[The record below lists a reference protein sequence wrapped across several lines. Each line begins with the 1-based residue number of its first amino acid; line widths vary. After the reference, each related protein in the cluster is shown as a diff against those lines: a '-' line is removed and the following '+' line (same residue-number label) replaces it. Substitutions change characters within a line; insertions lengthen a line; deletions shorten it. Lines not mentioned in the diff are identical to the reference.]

1 MERQT
6 SMGKWVE
13 FLRRWL
19 QNLRAKPLGKA
30 SDGGRNTSGSVWRGM
45 SRRRKLACWRS
56 LTPREQQI
64 AAMICQHLR
73 NRQIAQRLVVSPNT
87 VKGHVHRVLTK
98 FGVHSKAE
106 LRQTLADWDFE
117 AMYASETWMPK

>member
-1 MERQT
+1 MERHT
-6 SMGKWVE
+6 GSEKWVE
-13 FLRRWL
+13 WLARWFESL
-19 QNLRAKPLGKA
+19 LAKSSGKA
-30 SDGGRNTSGSVWRGM
+30 PDGRQNPSGRAARGM

-64 AAMICQHLR
+64 AVMICQHLS

-106 LRQTLADWDFE
+106 LRQALADWDFE
-117 AMYASETWMPK
+117 AQLGRLR